1 MGTRTLRFRLWRQA
15 GPGATGAFEDE
26 SLPDA
31 DAELF
36 FLDALDR
43 INAAR
48 VAAGK
53 PAIAFDYAC
62 RNGKCGQCSLVVNGR
77 PHGPPNG
84 RAICQTKLGEF
95 AEVIELMV
103 EPFRS
108 TALPVKQDLS
118 VDRLAME
125 ALVEAGGFQSV
136 PTSGGF
142 FSMESGMYHHPDG
155 DPLDACIRCGACV
168 AGCPNGS
175 AALFVGVLHR
185 RFERLEPLASGV
197 RARSMVAAMDERGFG
212 ACGDLRVCEAVCPKG
227 ITLERI
233 GELNRA
239 WRSGRWWAAEV
250 AGVEVKVEK
259 D

>member
-1 MGTRTLRFRLWRQA
+1 MGTRTIRFRLWRQEHA
-15 GPGATGAFEDE
+15 SAPGAFEEE
-26 SLPDA
+26 SLVGVE
-31 DAELF
+31 AETA

-43 INAAR
+43 INAVRAE
-48 VAAGK
+48 AGK

-84 RAICQTKLGEF
+84 LAICQTKLAEF
-95 AEVIELMV
+95 ADGEVLTV

-108 TALPVKQDLS
+108 TALPIRKDLS
-118 VDRLAME
+118 VDRKPME
-125 ALVEAGGFQSV
+125 LLVGAGGFQSV

-155 DPLDACIRCGACV
+155 DPLDACIQCGACV

-185 RFERLEPLASGV
+185 RFERLEPLAPGI
-197 RARSMVAAMDERGFG
+197 RARQMVSAMDLGGFG
-212 ACGDLRVCEAVCPKG
+212 ACSDLRVCEAVCPKQL
-227 ITLERI
+227 TVERI

-239 WRSGRWWAAEV
+239 WRSGRWWATV
-250 AGVEVKVEK
+250 
-259 D
+259 